1 MEALTP
7 AVLLP
12 PTTLMFLRPLAPPTA
27 PVRALAPPRDRVP
40 VLAVLVVSAPISL
53 VLGARLKVPPPAKF
67 VAVMLV
73 EPLLKFSEPVPLTVV
88 MVPYRLPLKFTT
100 VPLLPPLI
108 LRKNGPP
115 GLVMPRAP
123 NTFELLLNTIL
134 DSLEVSV
141 ETALSRALVTIP
153 PPELLVKISICGP
166 PIVPTSKVP
175 PPPWPV
181 METPLVTP
189 VALSAVGVAP
199 LMTCWAKLAG
209 DQTAKAVA
217 RKTAEKFVTR
227 MGIALIYYGFGI
239 A

>member
-88 MVPYRLPLKFTT
+88 MVPYRLPLKFTA
-100 VPLLPPLI
+100 VPLLPPLM

-115 GLVMPRAP
+115 GLVMPSAP

-134 DSLEVSV
+134 DWLDVSV
-141 ETALSRALVTIP
+141 ETALNRVFVTVP
-153 PPELLVKISICGP
+153 PLELFVKMSDWGP
-166 PIVPTSKVP
+166 PMVPTISVP
-175 PPPWPV
+175 PPPCPV

-189 VALSAVGVAP
+189 
-199 LMTCWAKLAG
+199 
-209 DQTAKAVA
+209 
-217 RKTAEKFVTR
+217 
-227 MGIALIYYGFGI
+227 
-239 A
+239 